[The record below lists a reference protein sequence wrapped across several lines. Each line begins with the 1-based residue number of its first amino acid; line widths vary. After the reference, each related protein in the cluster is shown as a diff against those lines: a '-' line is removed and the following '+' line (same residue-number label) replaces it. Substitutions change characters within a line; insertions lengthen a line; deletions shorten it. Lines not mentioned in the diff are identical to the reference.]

1 MKWTKQRLNNLFF
14 VVGVVAVVVMIL
26 TFDVS
31 FAELWQHLTHAGYWL
46 IPILGIWLL
55 VYGLNALAWKSI
67 IKSCLVSGV
76 GDDNQ
81 VEKVSPWRIYRLTI
95 TGYALNYATPV
106 GGLGGEPYRI
116 MELSKNI
123 GNQRAT
129 SSVIL
134 YAMMHFFAHF
144 WLWFTSIFLYLAL
157 AIVDYVPMT
166 PFIGALMGAA
176 IAFCM
181 LAFYVFSRGY
191 KHGLVVKLI
200 RWIGRIPGLKGW
212 STRFQER
219 HAEALQNI
227 DKQIASLHKQDK
239 RSFYYSLLMEYGSRI
254 VQSLEILFMLLLFGI
269 DCGGGFEGLFFT
281 FLYSVL
287 ILSFTTL
294 VANLIGF
301 LPMQLGVQE
310 GGFMLSIALIG
321 MSTKLGSDVDSAAL
335 GIFVSIICRVREI
348 IWIAI
353 GMLLMKIDEL
363 HLGRKVAMVF
373 FALVALTGMSCSHDD
388 DSDPAPE
395 PWTTEKAE
403 RTVLVYMAGE
413 NNLTVYNGYRY
424 LQHDFNEM
432 LEASRFLTDTQRLL
446 VFVDS
451 LSGNVSDD
459 IPKGT
464 PIIVELHGGRVY
476 PVKRYPTE
484 FYSCDPKRFHEVL
497 KTMIDTADAESYGL
511 VLWGHASG
519 WLVSNDTIADP
530 IRGGQRAYGLDY
542 GTDGKL
548 GDPKW
553 MNITQMARALE
564 GLRKDT
570 VANPIQF
577 EFIFSDCCNMM
588 CAEVGYELRKATK
601 YLIGSPAEIPGDG
614 APYQKIIP
622 EMYKNGEALYK
633 GIIDTYFNY
642 YLNVDSHL
650 FYNNNVGDLSGY
662 SLPLSVIDTRYV
674 ANLAEATRDVL
685 PTFIPQYPLYCDPY
699 GSGKHIGFYFQFS
712 YNDIFYRM
720 MHDMR
725 ATMLTYL
732 SAEDFEK
739 WDAVYRLA
747 VPYYRMSMKWMTI
760 YEIDNYFNSFMDDE
774 SAYGCVGMNIPQNR
788 TMYDSYNKTS
798 MQFGWHQVLDW
809 SRFGW

>member
-46 IPILGIWLL
+46 IPIIGVWLL

-67 IKSCLVSGV
+67 IKSCSDPGEGSG
-76 GDDNQ
+76 DR

-157 AIVDYVPMT
+157 ALVDYVPMT
-166 PFIGALMGAA
+166 PVIGALMCAA
-176 IAFCM
+176 IAFC
-181 LAFYVFSRGY
+181 LVAFYVFSKGY

-200 RWIGRIPGLKGW
+200 RWIGKIPGLKGW
-212 STRFQER
+212 SSRFQER

-239 RSFYYSLLMEYGSRI
+239 RSFYYSLFMEYASRI

-353 GMLLMKIDEL
+353 GMLLMKIDDL
-363 HLGRKVAMVF
+363 HLGRKVAMVL
-373 FALVALTGMSCSHDD
+373 FAVLSVVGMSSCSHDD
-388 DSDPAPE
+388 DSDPAPD
-395 PWTTEKAE
+395 PWTTGKAD

-413 NNLTVYNGYRY
+413 NNLTAYAGYRF

-432 LEASRFLTDTQRLL
+432 LEASRSLTDKQRLL

-451 LSGNVSDD
+451 LSGNVSDS

-464 PIIVELHGGRVY
+464 PIIVELHGGQVY
-476 PVKRYPTE
+476 PVKRYPKE
-484 FYSCDPKRFHEVL
+484 FYSCDPQRFQEVL
-497 KTMIDTADAESYGL
+497 QTMVDTADADSYGL

-519 WLVSNDTIADP
+519 WLVSNDSIAESV
-530 IRGGQRAYGLDY
+530 RTGQRAYGLDY

-548 GDPKW
+548 GGSKW
-553 MNITQMARALE
+553 MNITQMARAIE
-564 GLRKDT
+564 GLRKDS
-570 VANPIQF
+570 VANPFVF
-577 EFIFSDCCNMM
+577 EFVFADCCNMM
-588 CAEVGYELRKATK
+588 CAEVGYELRKSTK
-601 YLIGSPAEIPGDG
+601 YLMGSPSEIPGEG
-614 APYQKIIP
+614 APYDKIVSM
-622 EMYKNGEALYK
+622 MYENDTEKLCRDV
-633 GIIDTYFNY
+633 IDTYYDY
-642 YLNVDSHL
+642 YLDASQYQY
-650 FYNNNVGDLSGY
+650 YNNNWGDLTGY
-662 SLPLSVIDTRYV
+662 SLPMSVIETRYMGD
-674 ANLAEATRDVL
+674 LAEATRDVL
-685 PTFIPQYPLYCDPY
+685 SSFIPDYPQYYNPFDENNR
-699 GSGKHIGFYFQFS
+699 IGFYFLDS
-712 YNDIFYRM
+712 NNCSLLYDL
-720 MHDMR
+720 R
-725 ATMLTYL
+725 AIMKVCLP
-732 SAEDFEK
+732 EEQFEK
-739 WDAVYRLA
+739 WDAVYQLA
-747 VPYYRMSMKWMTI
+747 VPYYRMSMRWMTI
-760 YEIDNYFNSFMDDE
+760 YGIDSYFDRFMQDE
-774 SAYGCVGMNIPQNR
+774 SAYGCLSVHIPQNR
-788 TMYDSYNKTS
+788 GFYDTYNNTS

-809 SRFGW
+809 SRFAW